1 MEVPKILYPFTCHG
15 VEFNDTSGDEWVG
28 SCPFCMA
35 LDHFYTN
42 GETGQ
47 YQCKKCNS
55 SGNVIT
61 FLTKYIEQQRSGTR
75 KSAMSKLGKE
85 RSISLRALLRYKT
98 ASNGTEW
105 LFPCINT
112 QGNVVDIRRWRDG
125 KTRGTKGCAN
135 QLYGLHLLKR
145 NTERVWLCEGEWDA
159 LALSAVI
166 PDGEVALAVPGA
178 DVFKAGWVDH
188 FAGKHITIC
197 YDNDE
202 AGDRGSMKAG
212 TCVTQVARSVRYL
225 CWPEDRSVGW
235 DVRDHLSGGGTFLEM
250 QELILPSHR
259 RAMDAKQAAAE
270 KVIDGANVFETKLRE
285 ECLTFNEVVTVF
297 RQHMHM
303 DRDMIDT
310 LRYMMAVCVSEQLQ
324 GSPLWSYIVAPA
336 GGGKTVLLSSLRGS
350 DRTVFRSSIGPHALI
365 SGFKGPTDPGLL
377 SWIGGYI
384 LICKDGTELF
394 NQSYTDRQLFR
405 SIMTGAFDGYVQ
417 REYGNGVHREYND
430 LHFTVLIGI
439 TPMVHGFSDAT
450 MGERFLKFNACRAKG
465 HNHEEARMR
474 AAVASM
480 DNRQEHEAAVGDAAV
495 DFLKFKLSHV
505 PTLPD
510 WFCDRTVPLATL
522 VGMLRA
528 VVERRAYTDELLY
541 QPRAEY
547 ATRLFE
553 QLSKLAKSY
562 AIVMQ
567 TEVTEKIYSW
577 VRNVAMDTA
586 NEFHLRI
593 VRHIAKLT
601 FHGKRMKGVSA
612 KQLEENL
619 GIPHSTL
626 VRRLPDMALLKV
638 LEAIPAEDENSL
650 SPGRRTRVI
659 YRLTGRVGDL
669 VRRAKL

>member
-1 MEVPKILYPFTCHG
+1 MDVPKILYPFTCHG
-15 VEFNDTSGDEWVG
+15 VEFDGTSGDEWVG

-35 LDHFYTN
+35 SDHFYAS

-47 YQCKKCNS
+47 YQCKKCDT

-61 FLTKYIEQQRSGTR
+61 FLTKYMEQQQSVTR
-75 KSAMSKLGKE
+75 KSAMSKFGKE
-85 RSISLRALLRYKT
+85 RSISLQALLRYHT

-105 LFPCINT
+105 LLPCINT
-112 QGNVVDIRRWRDG
+112 HGNVVDIRRWRDG

-135 QLYGLHLLKR
+135 QLYGLHLLQGSTKR
-145 NTERVWLCEGEWDA
+145 IWLCEGEWDA

-166 PDGEVALAVPGA
+166 PEHEVALAVPGA
-178 DVFKAGWVDH
+178 DVFKTGWVDY
-188 FAGKHITIC
+188 FVGRNVILC

-202 AGDRGSMKAG
+202 AGDRGSLKAG
-212 TCVTQVARSVRYL
+212 KCIVQVARSVQYL
-225 CWPEDRSVGW
+225 CWPDDRSTGW
-235 DVRDHLSGGGTFLEM
+235 DVRDHLSGGGTLDTL
-250 QELILPSHR
+250 QELILPDHR
-259 RAMDAKQAAAE
+259 CAMDTKQAVAGGVTDE
-270 KVIDGANVFETKLRE
+270 ANTFETKPRA

-310 LRYMMAVCVSEQLQ
+310 LRYMMAVCVSEQLH

-394 NQSYTDRQLFR
+394 NQSFTDRQLFR

-417 REYGNGVHREYND
+417 REYGNGVHREYNN

-465 HNHEEARMR
+465 HDHEEARMR

-480 DNRQEHEAAVGDAAV
+480 DNRQEHEAAVGAAAV
-495 DFLKFKLSHV
+495 DFLKFKLSHT
-505 PTLPD
+505 PGLPD

-567 TEVTEKIYSW
+567 TEITEKIYGW
-577 VRNVAMDTA
+577 VRHVAMDTA

-601 FHGKRMKGVSA
+601 IRGKKVNGVSA
-612 KQLEENL
+612 RQLEEDL

-626 VRRLPDMALLKV
+626 TRRLPDMVLLKV
-638 LEAIPAEDENSL
+638 LGIVPVEDGHL
-650 SPGRRTRVI
+650 SGSGRRTRTL
-659 YRLTGRVGDL
+659 YRLTGRIDDL
-669 VRRAKL
+669 VRRARL